1 MFELLQLTT
10 SKLPASGTGLHAG
23 LREPPFAAALGEKT
37 FLPKRN
43 GEPRFAPRQYFYP
56 ASKSG
61 VVPSLPIRAAISRFD
76 EDSDVQRNAA

>member
-43 GEPRFAPRQYFYP
+43 GEPRFAPRQYYYP

-61 VVPSLPIRAAISRFD
+61 VVPSLPIRAAISHFD
-76 EDSDVQRNAA
+76 EDSDIQRDAA